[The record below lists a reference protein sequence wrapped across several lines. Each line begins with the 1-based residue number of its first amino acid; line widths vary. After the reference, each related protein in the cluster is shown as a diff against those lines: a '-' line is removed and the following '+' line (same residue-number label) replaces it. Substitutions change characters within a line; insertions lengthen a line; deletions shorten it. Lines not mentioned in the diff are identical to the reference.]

1 MLMDYHVISKKSTE
15 RDDNQDNYVDH
26 VTENHALFAV
36 ADGVGGLAFGDV
48 ASKRAV
54 EVFSQLTI
62 PPTTSLELFFED
74 ANKQILKES
83 EQRNRLMGSTL
94 VSVMINLQTHEI
106 SIAHVGDSRAYIF
119 SQHGMWHTQDDTLVQ
134 ELVEMGIITEEQAF
148 DHPNKN
154 RLNKALGSCDELDVN
169 TYSTTLLDSSTILL
183 CTDGLHD
190 YVRDE
195 EIRMIALTE
204 SPEDAAKHL
213 VRKARKNNSKDDIT
227 IIIATL

>member
-1 MLMDYHVISKKSTE
+1 MIDYYVLSDKSSNHNVNE
-15 RDDNQDNYVDH
+15 DNLFEQ

-48 ASKRAV
+48 ASKRAI

-62 PPTTSLELFFED
+62 PPTTSLDLFFED

-94 VSVMINLQTHEI
+94 VSAMINLQTHEI

-119 SQHGMWHTQDDTLVQ
+119 SQDGMWHTQDDTLVQ

-169 TYSTTLLDSSTILL
+169 IYSTTISDSSTILL

>member
-1 MLMDYHVISKKSTE
+1 MDYHVISKKSTE

-26 VTENHALFAV
+26 VTEDHALFAV

-48 ASKRAV
+48 ASKCAI

-62 PPTTSLELFFED
+62 PPTTSLALFFED

-83 EQRNRLMGSTL
+83 ERRNRLMGSTL

-119 SQHGMWHTQDDTLVQ
+119 SQDGMWHTQDDTLVQ

-169 TYSTTLLDSSTILL
+169 TYSTTLLDHSTILL

-204 SPEDAAKHL
+204 SPEGAAKNL
-213 VRKARKNNSKDDIT
+213 VRKAHKNNSKDDIT
-227 IIIATL
+227 IIIATF

>member
-1 MLMDYHVISKKSTE
+1 MIDYYVLSDKSSNHNFNE
-15 RDDNQDNYVDH
+15 DNLFEQIADDY
-26 VTENHALFAV
+26 ALFAV
-36 ADGVGGLAFGDV
+36 ADGVGGLSFGDV

-62 PPTTSLELFFED
+62 PPTTSFDLFFED
-74 ANKQILKES
+74 ANKRILKES

-94 VSVMINLQTHEI
+94 VSAMINLQTHEI

-119 SQHGMWHTQDDTLVQ
+119 SQHGMWHTKDDTLVQ
-134 ELVEMGIITEEQAF
+134 ELVDMGIITEEQAF

-154 RLNKALGSCDELDVN
+154 RLNKALGTCEDLTIEQYN
-169 TYSTTLLDSSTILL
+169 TTLLDHATVLL

-195 EIRMIALTE
+195 EIRTIALTE
-204 SPEDAAKHL
+204 SPKDAAEKL
-213 VRKARKNNSKDDIT
+213 VKKAREQGSTDDIT
-227 IIIATL
+227 IIIVQNS

>member
-1 MLMDYHVISKKSTE
+1 MIDYYVLSDKSSSHNVNE
-15 RDDNQDNYVDH
+15 DNLFEQ

-48 ASKRAV
+48 ASKRAI

-62 PPTTSLELFFED
+62 PPTASLDLFFGD

-83 EQRNRLMGSTL
+83 EHRNRLMGSTL
-94 VSVMINLQTHEI
+94 VSAMINLQTHEI
-106 SIAHVGDSRAYIF
+106 SIAHIGDSRAYIF

-169 TYSTTLLDSSTILL
+169 TYSTTLSDPSTILL

-190 YVRDE
+190 FVRDE

-204 SPEDAAKHL
+204 SPEKAAEEL
-213 VRKARKNNSKDDIT
+213 VQKARDQGSKDDIT